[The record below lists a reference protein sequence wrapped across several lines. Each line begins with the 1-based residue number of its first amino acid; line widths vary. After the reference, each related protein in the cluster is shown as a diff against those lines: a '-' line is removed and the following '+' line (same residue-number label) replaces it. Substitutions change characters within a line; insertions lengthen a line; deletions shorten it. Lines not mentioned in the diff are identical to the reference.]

1 MLRAA
6 LIALALMLGLAL
18 ADLPYGYYQFLR
30 IAATGILIWLLV
42 EIWDQTNIIERL
54 ALMALAISYNPLFK
68 IHMDREIHA
77 VINILTVVIL
87 AIAYL
92 RHRHK
97 IDAA

>member
-6 LIALALMLGLAL
+6 LIALTLMLGLAL

-30 IAATGILIWLLV
+30 VAATGILIWLLV
-42 EIWDQTNIIERL
+42 AIWDQTNTIERL

-77 VINILTVVIL
+77 VANILTVVIM
-87 AIAYL
+87 AIEYL

-97 IDAA
+97 IDAV